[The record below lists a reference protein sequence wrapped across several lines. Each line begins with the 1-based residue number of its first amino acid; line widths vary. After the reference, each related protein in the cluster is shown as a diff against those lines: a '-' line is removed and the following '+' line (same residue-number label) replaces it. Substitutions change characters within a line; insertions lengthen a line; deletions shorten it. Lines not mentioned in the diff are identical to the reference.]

1 MVASLTDFTNNGIYK
16 VALFIAS
23 VIRVPSE
30 AIASIASPIIS
41 DSLAKQN
48 IAEVGK
54 IYQKSSIILWTI
66 GVLFLLGIWSNL
78 DSLFQIMPDGATFAK
93 GKYVVLILGI
103 GILFDLLTS
112 VNGEIISYSAYF
124 RFNFYALLVLAVL
137 NIIAN
142 LIFIPIYDINGAA
155 IATAFSLILFN
166 AFKLLFVYYKFNLIP
181 FSIKTIYVFFI
192 GLSIYGVTTILPTM
206 QMPIVDIFFT
216 SSIICLLFIPAILYF
231 NISEDLTNS
240 FWQVIEKIMT
250 LYK

>member
-1 MVASLTDFTNNGIYK
+1 MEKL
-16 VALFIAS
+16 L
-23 VIRVPSE
+23 VILL
-30 AIASIASPIIS
+30 IS
-41 DSLAKQN
+41 D
-48 IAEVGK
+48 
-54 IYQKSSIILWTI
+54 
-66 GVLFLLGIWSNL
+66 
-78 DSLFQIMPDGATFAK
+78 
-93 GKYVVLILGI
+93 
-103 GILFDLLTS
+103 
-112 VNGEIISYSAYF
+112 
-124 RFNFYALLVLAVL
+124 
-137 NIIAN
+137 
-142 LIFIPIYDINGAA
+142 LIFTL